1 MDRIV
6 ELRNV
11 IQDDLPI
18 FFEHQRDPLALAMT
32 DFPAREEEAFM
43 AHWRK
48 IMADE
53 NTFLKTILC
62 DGQVAGN
69 ILSFDMDGKREVGY
83 WLGRD
88 FWGMGIA
95 SEALTQVLGLV
106 AMRPLYAHVSK
117 RNRASRRVLEKCGF
131 IVIGEDVWEP
141 LPGEKEIEEYVL
153 ELR

>member
-1 MDRIV
+1 
-6 ELRNV
+6 
-11 IQDDLPI
+11 
-18 FFEHQRDPLALAMT
+18 
-32 DFPAREEEAFM
+32 
-43 AHWRK
+43 
-48 IMADE
+48 MADE